1 MIMRLSE
8 ILLERILSPSLYRQC
23 VFLNCFR
30 VFLSL
35 TFKFGWIPVA
45 DQQVILFIDFI
56 IYCNYYC

>member
-30 VFLSL
+30 FFFILD
-35 TFKFGWIPVA
+35 F
-45 DQQVILFIDFI
+45 QVWMDSSR
-56 IYCNYYC
+56 